1 MAKKACHSELVS
13 ETNKGGESLPLAR
26 TSSLATPSSGGHPR
40 NAPVD
45 TSIEAPYELPEGWK
59 WTRLGD
65 CSSVISKG
73 TTPKGGKDAYL
84 KEGVN
89 FLRIENLNE
98 DGSINLSNISHI
110 SIEEHEGNLKRS
122 ILEEGDLLIS
132 IAGTLGKVGFV
143 TKADLP
149 MNTNQAIAFIR
160 LHKDIFDNMYL
171 KYAIESPFV
180 NAELLAKTKVTSI
193 PNLTLEIISNCLIPL
208 PPTLAEQQRIVNRI
222 ETMFAKLDQA
232 QEKAQAVLDS
242 FENRKAA
249 ILHKAFTGELTAN
262 WRKENAV
269 SDESWEEKTLNEV
282 CSKEITDGTH
292 KTPTYVDEH
301 SGVPFISGKDVS
313 NEVIDW
319 SDLRY
324 IPQELHEELYTRL
337 APQKDD
343 VLLSK
348 NGARLGKAAIV
359 ETDIIFDIYVTLAL
373 LRPNQETILSKYLW
387 RIINSPV
394 IQTQIQDHL
403 TGIGMPNLHLRDI
416 KIMKIPVPE
425 LPEQQEIVRILDTV
439 LEKESRAKEAAQA
452 VLDQIALLKKSILAR
467 AFRGEL

>member
-1 MAKKACHSELVS
+1 MPK
-13 ETNKGGESLPLAR
+13 
-26 TSSLATPSSGGHPR
+26 
-40 NAPVD
+40 NAE
-45 TSIEAPYELPEGWK
+45 IEQTEIEVLYELPEGWK

-143 TKADLP
+143 TKSDLP

-208 PPTLAEQQRIVNRI
+208 PPTLTEQQRIVNRI

-232 QEKAQAVLDS
+232 QEKAQSVLDS
-242 FENRKAA
+242 FEPRKAA

-262 WRKENAV
+262 WRKENNPE
-269 SDESWEEKTLNEV
+269 ES
-282 CSKEITDGTH
+282 
-292 KTPTYVDEH
+292 
-301 SGVPFISGKDVS
+301 
-313 NEVIDW
+313 
-319 SDLRY
+319 
-324 IPQELHEELYTRL
+324 
-337 APQKDD
+337 
-343 VLLSK
+343 
-348 NGARLGKAAIV
+348 
-359 ETDIIFDIYVTLAL
+359 
-373 LRPNQETILSKYLW
+373 SKYLEKIKDKVEIRLDFKYW
-387 RIINSPV
+387 ENTKLPESWCESTIGNLLYFAGRVGWKGLKAEEYTSEGPILLSVYNLNDGDEVSFNKINHITNERYDESPEIMVRKNDILLTKDGAGIGKLGYVNELPEKATINSSLLLIRPGDV
-394 IQTQIQDHL
+394 ANYKFIFYLLSGPALQNIVKERITGSATPHL
-403 TGIGMPNLHLRDI
+403 FQRDI
-416 KIMKIPVPE
+416 KEFVLPVPS

-439 LEKESRAKEAAQA
+439 LEKEFRAKEAAQT